1 MDIFVRNWMSIVGV
15 HHQEFLNIIGNGSSA
30 TAEVRGIL
38 ENYFRVRSLPLTHE
52 PKKRAVT
59 CIIAGYKAWMDA
71 QTRFYSI

>member
-1 MDIFVRNWMSIVGV
+1 MSIVGE
-15 HHQEFLNIIGNGSSA
+15 HHQEFLDIIRIGADA
-30 TAEVRGIL
+30 TAQVRGIL
-38 ENYFRVRSLPLTHE
+38 ENYFRERRWQLTHE